1 MLNKI
6 IIMGRLTRD
15 PELRRT
21 GSGTAVTSFSLACD
35 RDFKSQSGEKETD
48 FIEVVAWKNTAEFV
62 SKYFSKGRMAVV
74 DGRLQIRDW
83 TDKAGNKRTTAEV
96 VADNVYFADS
106 KRSESDDNQKENFNA
121 LSGRVSDDFAPA
133 LNDDTSELP
142 F

>member
-1 MLNKI
+1 
-6 IIMGRLTRD
+6 MGRLCTN

-48 FIEVVAWKNTAEFV
+48 FIDVVAWKNTAEFA

-83 TDKAGNKRTTAEV
+83 TDKEGGKRRSAEV
-96 VADNVYFADS
+96 IAENVYFADS
-106 KRSESDDNQKENFNA
+106 KRSESNDNQKENFNA
-121 LSGRVSDDFAPA
+121 LSGRLSDDFVPI
-133 LNDDTSELP
+133 SEEGGEIP

>member
-6 IIMGRLTRD
+6 IIMGRLTHD

-21 GSGTAVTSFSLACD
+21 GNGTAVTSFSLACD

-48 FIEVVAWKNTAEFV
+48 FIDVVAWKNTAEFV

-74 DGRLQIRDW
+74 EGRLQIRDW
-83 TDKAGNKRTTAEV
+83 TDKDGGKRRSAEV
-96 VADNVYFADS
+96 VAENVYFADS
-106 KRSESDDNQKENFNA
+106 KRSESNDNQKENFNA
-121 LSGRVSDDFAPA
+121 LSGRLSDDFVPI
-133 LNDDTSELP
+133 SEEGGEIP

>member
-74 DGRLQIRDW
+74 EGRLQIRDW
-83 TDKAGNKRTTAEV
+83 VDKDGGKRRSAEV

-106 KRSESDDNQKENFNA
+106 KRSESNDNQKENFNA
-121 LSGRVSDDFAPA
+121 LSGRLSDDFVPI
-133 LNDDTSELP
+133 SEEDGDIP

>member
-1 MLNKI
+1 MLNKVV
-6 IIMGRLTRD
+6 IMGRFTKD

-21 GSGTAVTSFSLACD
+21 GSGAAVTSFSLACD
-35 RDFKSQSGEKETD
+35 RDFKSQSGDKETD

-74 DGRLQIRDW
+74 EGRLQIRDW

-106 KRSESDDNQKENFNA
+106 KRSESNDNQKENFNA
-121 LSGRVSDDFAPA
+121 LSGRVSDDFAPI
-133 LNDDTSELP
+133 SEEDGEIP

>member
-1 MLNKI
+1 MLNKVV
-6 IIMGRLTRD
+6 IMGRFTKD

-35 RDFKSQSGEKETD
+35 RDFKSQSGDKETD
-48 FIEVVAWKNTAEFV
+48 FIDVVAWKNTAEFV

-74 DGRLQIRDW
+74 EGRLQIRDW
-83 TDKAGNKRTTAEV
+83 TDKDGGKRRSAEV

-106 KRSESDDNQKENFNA
+106 KRSESNDNQKENFNA
-121 LSGRVSDDFAPA
+121 LSGRLSDDFVPI
-133 LNDDTSELP
+133 SEEGGDIP

>member
-74 DGRLQIRDW
+74 EGRLQTRDW

-106 KRSESDDNQKENFNA
+106 KRSESNDNQKENFNA
-121 LSGRVSDDFAPA
+121 LSGRLSDDFVPI
-133 LNDDTSELP
+133 SEEGGEIP

>member
-1 MLNKI
+1 MLNKVV
-6 IIMGRLTRD
+6 IMGRFTKD

-21 GSGTAVTSFSLACD
+21 GSGTAVTSFSMACD
-35 RDFKSQSGEKETD
+35 RDFKSQSGDKETD

-74 DGRLQIRDW
+74 EGRLQIRDW
-83 TDKAGNKRTTAEV
+83 TDKSGNKRTTAEV

-106 KRSESDDNQKENFNA
+106 KRSESNDNQKENFNA
-121 LSGRVSDDFAPA
+121 LSGRLSDDFVPA
-133 LNDDTSELP
+133 SEEDGEIP

>member
-35 RDFKSQSGEKETD
+35 RDFKSRSGDKETD

-62 SKYFSKGRMAVV
+62 SKYFSKGNMAVV

-83 TDKAGNKRTTAEV
+83 TDKDGGKRRSAEV

-106 KRSESDDNQKENFNA
+106 KRSESNDNQKENFNA
-121 LSGRVSDDFAPA
+121 LSGRVSDDFVPI
-133 LNDDTSELP
+133 SEEDGEIP

>member
-1 MLNKI
+1 
-6 IIMGRLTRD
+6 MGRLTRD

-35 RDFKSQSGEKETD
+35 RDFKSQSGDKETD

-62 SKYFSKGRMAVV
+62 SKYFGKGRMAVV

-106 KRSESDDNQKENFNA
+106 KRSESNDNQKENFNA
-121 LSGRVSDDFAPA
+121 LSGRVSDDFVPI
-133 LNDDTSELP
+133 SEEDGEIP

>member
-6 IIMGRLTRD
+6 IIMGRLTID

-106 KRSESDDNQKENFNA
+106 KRSESNDNQKENFNA
-121 LSGRVSDDFAPA
+121 LSGRVSDDFVPA
-133 LNDDTSELP
+133 SEEDGEIP

>member
-1 MLNKI
+1 MLNKVVL
-6 IIMGRLTRD
+6 MGRLTKD

-35 RDFKSQSGEKETD
+35 RDFKSKSGDKETD

-62 SKYFSKGRMAVV
+62 SKYFRKGRMAVV

-83 TDKAGNKRTTAEV
+83 TDKAGNNRITAEI
-96 VADNVYFADS
+96 VADNVYFSDS
-106 KRSESDDNQKENFNA
+106 KRDSDSAYNAQEDEKKPGFAEISEDD
-121 LSGRVSDDFAPA
+121 GD
-133 LNDDTSELP
+133 LP